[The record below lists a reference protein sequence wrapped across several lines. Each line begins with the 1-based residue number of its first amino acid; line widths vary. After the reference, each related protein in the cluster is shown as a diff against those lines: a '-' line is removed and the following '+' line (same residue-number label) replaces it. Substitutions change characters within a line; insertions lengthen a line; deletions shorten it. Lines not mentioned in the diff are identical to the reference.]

1 MATKLDKQ
9 ITREAEINGTMYHVS
24 LTPDPEPSLTYREK
38 GTRGKGTSIPL
49 SSLLKEDIN
58 PTAPVQLAMAES
70 LKDGKVSYKSI
81 GEVYMSAAE
90 IKTKIAISDR
100 DYKEKAAVL
109 EAVDDFVKLAEWQAD
124 KSAPDSAIM
133 EHKT

>member
-24 LTPDPEPSLTYREK
+24 LTPDPEPSINFRVK

-49 SSLLKEDIN
+49 SSLLKEEVK
-58 PTAPVQLAMAES
+58 TSEPVRH
-70 LKDGKVSYKSI
+70 KNI

-90 IKTKIAISDR
+90 IKTKIAVSDR
-100 DYKEKAAVL
+100 DYKEKVAVL
-109 EAVDDFVKLAEWQAD
+109 EAVDDIVKLAEWQAD
-124 KSAPDSAIM
+124 KNAPDSAIM
-133 EHKT
+133 DHKI

>member
-38 GTRGKGTSIPL
+38 GARGKGISIPL
-49 SSLLKEDIN
+49 SSLLKEDISL
-58 PTAPVQLAMAES
+58 TSPVQ
-70 LKDGKVSYKSI
+70 YKNI

-90 IKTKIAISDR
+90 IKSKIAVSDR
-100 DYKEKAAVL
+100 DYKEKVAVL
-109 EAVDDFVKLAEWQAD
+109 EAIDDFVKLAEWQAD
-124 KSAPDSAIM
+124 KNAPDSAIM
-133 EHKT
+133 DQKI

>member
-38 GTRGKGTSIPL
+38 GTRGKGVSIPL

-58 PTAPVQLAMAES
+58 LTAPVQ
-70 LKDGKVSYKSI
+70 YKNI

-90 IKTKIAISDR
+90 IKSKIAVSDR
-100 DYKEKAAVL
+100 EYKEKVAVL

-124 KSAPDSAIM
+124 KNAPDSAIM
-133 EHKT
+133 DQKI